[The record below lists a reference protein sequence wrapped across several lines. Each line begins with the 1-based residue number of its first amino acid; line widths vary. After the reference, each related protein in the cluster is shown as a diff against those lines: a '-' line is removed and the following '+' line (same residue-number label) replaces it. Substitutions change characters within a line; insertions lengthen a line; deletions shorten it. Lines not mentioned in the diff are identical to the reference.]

1 MVLSTR
7 NPTRIVFERDG
18 RLGVTE
24 LLAPTVQPYREGEQL
39 FHKVSPYFKTGEQVQ
54 LDFSDV
60 ELASSSFFSELLGSI
75 VENFGEEFLDKHLS
89 FTSLKPRH
97 KYVLDLTRNITPA

>member
-1 MVLSTR
+1 MTRLS
-7 NPTRIVFERDG
+7 VFEIAG
-18 RLGVTE
+18 PYCT
-24 LLAPTVQPYREGEQL
+24 TYREGERL
-39 FHKVSPYFKTGEQVQ
+39 FHKVSPYFKTGEQIQ

-60 ELASSSFFSELLGSI
+60 ELASSSFFSELLGSV
-75 VENFGEEFLDKHLS
+75 VENFGEEFLNKQLT